1 MSGNA
6 SAVRGAPSSTK
17 RSRCKLLH
25 PPASGGVL
33 MLSLWLNVL
42 ASGVLI
48 GLVYG
53 LVALGLT
60 IIFGVMR
67 VVNFAHGEMVVFG
80 VYIGY
85 WTVRIWDIPIIAA
98 AAIAAVIM
106 FLFGYLLEALV
117 VKRFVNRP
125 HHYQF
130 IVFIGLSLLFSGVL
144 LVSFGPDP
152 RPTASQLSFQTVA
165 VGPLTLDWARIQ
177 AALTAGVLIAAL
189 SAYLKY
195 SAFGR
200 SLRAAA
206 NNRLGGLVVGLNI
219 PRVYAVTFGIGSA
232 CAGVAGALIS
242 PLFDAQPYL
251 AVDFTLLAF
260 VTVIV
265 GGLGSFGGAL
275 LGGLTIGVAEA
286 VAALTFTPSMKT
298 ALPYALLIIILI
310 LRPRGFFGAKEV

>member
-1 MSGNA
+1 
-6 SAVRGAPSSTK
+6 
-17 RSRCKLLH
+17 
-25 PPASGGVL
+25 

-42 ASGVLI
+42 AGGILL

-85 WTVRIWDIPIIAA
+85 WAVRLWNVPTIAA
-98 AAIAAVIM
+98 AAIAAVVM
-106 FLFGYLLEALV
+106 FLFGYLLEALI

-144 LVSFGPDP
+144 LVAFGPDP
-152 RPTASQLSFQTVA
+152 RPTASQLSFRTVSLGF
-165 VGPLTLDWARIQ
+165 VSLDLARLQ
-177 AALTAGVLIAAL
+177 AAITAGLLIAL
-189 SAYLKY
+189 LGVYLRF
-195 SAFGR
+195 SSFGR
-200 SLRAAA
+200 ALRAAA
-206 NNRLGGLVVGLNI
+206 DNRLGGLVVGLNI
-219 PRVYAVTFGIGSA
+219 PRVYGVTFGIGAA
-232 CAGVAGALIS
+232 CAGAAGALIS

-265 GGLGSFGGAL
+265 GGLGSFSGAL
-275 LGGLTIGVAEA
+275 LGGLVIGVAEA
-286 VAALTFTPSMKT
+286 IAALMFTPSMKT

-310 LRPRGFFGAKEV
+310 FRPRGLFGAKEI

>member
-1 MSGNA
+1 
-6 SAVRGAPSSTK
+6 
-17 RSRCKLLH
+17 
-25 PPASGGVL
+25 

-42 ASGVLI
+42 ASGVLL

-85 WTVRIWDIPIIAA
+85 WAVRLWDVPIIVAA
-98 AAIAAVIM
+98 VIAAVVM
-106 FLFGYLLEALV
+106 FVFGYLLETLL

-130 IVFIGLSLLFSGVL
+130 IVFIGLSLLFTGAL
-144 LVSFGPDP
+144 LVTFGPDP
-152 RPTASQLSFQTVA
+152 RPTASQLSFHTVSLGF
-165 VGPLTLDWARIQ
+165 VTLDLARLQ
-177 AALTAGVLIAAL
+177 AAATAGLLITL
-189 SAYLKY
+189 LGAYLKF
-195 SAFGR
+195 SSFGR

-206 NNRLGGLVVGLNI
+206 DNRLGGLVVGLNI
-219 PRVYAVTFGIGSA
+219 PRVYAVTFGLGAA

-265 GGLGSFGGAL
+265 GGLGSFSGAL
-275 LGGLTIGVAEA
+275 LGGLLIGVAEA
-286 VAALTFTPSMKT
+286 IAALMFTPSMKT

-310 LRPRGFFGAKEV
+310 FRPRGFFGAKEI

>member
-1 MSGNA
+1 
-6 SAVRGAPSSTK
+6 
-17 RSRCKLLH
+17 
-25 PPASGGVL
+25 

-42 ASGVLI
+42 ASGILL

-85 WTVRIWDIPIIAA
+85 WAVRLWDAPIIVA
-98 AAIAAVIM
+98 AAIAAVVM
-106 FLFGYLLEALV
+106 FLFGYLLEALI

-144 LVSFGPDP
+144 LVGFGPDP
-152 RPTASQLSFQTVA
+152 RPSASILSFRTVSLGF
-165 VGPLTLDWARIQ
+165 VTLDLARLQ
-177 AALTAGVLIAAL
+177 AAITAGVLIAL
-189 SAYLKY
+189 LGVYLRF
-195 SAFGR
+195 SSLGR
-200 SLRAAA
+200 ALRAAA
-206 NNRLGGLVVGLNI
+206 DNRLGGLVVGLNI
-219 PRVYAVTFGIGSA
+219 PRVYAVTFGIGAA

-265 GGLGSFGGAL
+265 GGLGSFSGAL
-275 LGGLTIGVAEA
+275 LGGLVIGVAEA
-286 VAALTFTPSMKT
+286 IAALMFTPSMKT

-310 LRPRGFFGAKEV
+310 FRPRGFFGAKEI

>member
-1 MSGNA
+1 MC
-6 SAVRGAPSSTK
+6 VRPGRGP
-17 RSRCKLLH
+17 
-25 PPASGGVL
+25 L

-42 ASGVLI
+42 ASGILL

-80 VYIGY
+80 VYVGY
-85 WTVRIWDIPIIAA
+85 WTVRLWDIPIIAA
-98 AAIAAVIM
+98 AAISAVAM
-106 FLFGYLLEALV
+106 FIFGYFLEILI

-125 HHYQF
+125 QHDQF
-130 IVFIGLSLLFSGVL
+130 IVFIGLSLLFSGAL
-144 LVSFGPDP
+144 LVAFGPDP
-152 RPTASQLSFQTVA
+152 RPTASQLSFQTISLGVVA
-165 VGPLTLDWARIQ
+165 LDLARLQ
-177 AALTAGVLIAAL
+177 AAATAALLIAL
-189 SAYLKY
+189 LGAYLKF
-195 SAFGR
+195 SSFGR

-206 NNRLGGLVVGLNI
+206 DNRLGGLIVGLNI
-219 PRVYAVTFGIGSA
+219 PRIYAVTFGIGAA

-275 LGGLTIGVAEA
+275 LGGLVIGVAEA
-286 VAALTFTPSMKT
+286 IAALMFTPSMKT

-310 LRPRGFFGAKEV
+310 FRPRGFFGAREI

>member
-1 MSGNA
+1 
-6 SAVRGAPSSTK
+6 
-17 RSRCKLLH
+17 
-25 PPASGGVL
+25 

-42 ASGVLI
+42 ASGVLL

-85 WTVRIWDIPIIAA
+85 WSVRLWDVPIIVA
-98 AAIAAVIM
+98 AAIAAVMM
-106 FLFGYLLEALV
+106 FVFGYLLETLI

-130 IVFIGLSLLFSGVL
+130 IVFIGLALLFSGFL
-144 LVSFGPDP
+144 LVAFGPDP
-152 RPTASQLSFQTVA
+152 RPTASQLSFHTVSI
-165 VGPLTLDWARIQ
+165 GLLKLDLARLQ
-177 AALTAGVLIAAL
+177 AAATAGLLIIL
-189 SAYLKY
+189 LGAYLKY

-219 PRVYAVTFGIGSA
+219 PQIYAVTFGIGTG

-265 GGLGSFGGAL
+265 GGLGSFSGAL

-286 VAALTFTPSMKT
+286 VAALMFAPSMKT
-298 ALPYALLIIILI
+298 VLPDALLIIILI
-310 LRPRGFFGAKEV
+310 FRPRGFFGAKEI

>member
-1 MSGNA
+1 
-6 SAVRGAPSSTK
+6 
-17 RSRCKLLH
+17 
-25 PPASGGVL
+25 

-42 ASGVLI
+42 ASGILL

-85 WTVRIWDIPIIAA
+85 WAVRLWDVPIIVA
-98 AAIAAVIM
+98 AAIAAVVM
-106 FLFGYLLEALV
+106 FIFGYFLETLI
-117 VKRFVNRP
+117 VKRFVGRP

-130 IVFIGLSLLFSGVL
+130 IVFIGLSLLFSGAL
-144 LVSFGPDP
+144 LVAFGPDP
-152 RPTASQLSFQTVA
+152 RPTASQLSFHTVSLGF
-165 VGPLTLDWARIQ
+165 VTLDLARLQ
-177 AALTAGVLIAAL
+177 AAATAGLLITL
-189 SAYLKY
+189 LGVHLKF
-195 SAFGR
+195 SSFGR

-206 NNRLGGLVVGLNI
+206 DNRLGGLVVGLNI
-219 PRVYAVTFGIGSA
+219 PRIYAVTFGIGAA

-265 GGLGSFGGAL
+265 GGLGSFSGAL
-275 LGGLTIGVAEA
+275 LGGLMIGVAEA
-286 VAALTFTPSMKT
+286 IAALMFAPSMKT
-298 ALPYALLIIILI
+298 ALPYALLILVLI
-310 LRPRGFFGAKEV
+310 FRPRGFFGAKEI

>member
-1 MSGNA
+1 
-6 SAVRGAPSSTK
+6 
-17 RSRCKLLH
+17 
-25 PPASGGVL
+25 

-42 ASGVLI
+42 ASGILL

-85 WTVRIWDIPIIAA
+85 WAVRLWNVPIIVA
-98 AAIAAVIM
+98 AAIAAVVM
-106 FLFGYLLEALV
+106 FFFGYLLEALI

-130 IVFIGLSLLFSGVL
+130 IVFIGLSLLFSGGL
-144 LVSFGPDP
+144 LVAFGPDP
-152 RPTASQLSFQTVA
+152 RPTASQLSFRTVSLGF
-165 VGPLTLDWARIQ
+165 VTLDLARLQ
-177 AALTAGVLIAAL
+177 AAITAGLLIAL
-189 SAYLKY
+189 LGAYLRF
-195 SAFGR
+195 SSFGR
-200 SLRAAA
+200 ALRAAA
-206 NNRLGGLVVGLNI
+206 DNRLGGLVVGLNI
-219 PRVYAVTFGIGSA
+219 PRVYAVTFGIGAA

-265 GGLGSFGGAL
+265 GGLGSFSGAL
-275 LGGLTIGVAEA
+275 LGGLVIGVAEA
-286 VAALTFTPSMKT
+286 IAALMFTPSMKT

-310 LRPRGFFGAKEV
+310 FRPRGFFGAKEI

>member
-1 MSGNA
+1 
-6 SAVRGAPSSTK
+6 
-17 RSRCKLLH
+17 
-25 PPASGGVL
+25 

-42 ASGVLI
+42 ASGVLL

-85 WTVRIWDIPIIAA
+85 WAVRLWAVPVIVAA
-98 AAIAAVIM
+98 AVAAVVM
-106 FLFGYLLEALV
+106 FVFGYLLETLL

-130 IVFIGLSLLFSGVL
+130 IVFIGLSLLFTGVL
-144 LVSFGPDP
+144 LVTFGPDP
-152 RPTASQLSFQTVA
+152 RPTASQLSFHTVSL
-165 VGPLTLDWARIQ
+165 GPVTLDLARLQ
-177 AALTAGVLIAAL
+177 AAATAGLLITL
-189 SAYLKY
+189 LGAYLKF
-195 SAFGR
+195 SSFGR

-206 NNRLGGLVVGLNI
+206 DNRLGGLVVGLNI
-219 PRVYAVTFGIGSA
+219 PRVYAVTFGIGAA

-265 GGLGSFGGAL
+265 GGLGSFSGAL
-275 LGGLTIGVAEA
+275 LGGLLIGVAEA
-286 VAALTFTPSMKT
+286 IAALTFSPSMKT

-310 LRPRGFFGAKEV
+310 FRPRGFFGAKEI

>member
-1 MSGNA
+1 
-6 SAVRGAPSSTK
+6 
-17 RSRCKLLH
+17 
-25 PPASGGVL
+25 

-42 ASGVLI
+42 ASGILL

-85 WTVRIWDIPIIAA
+85 WAVRLWNVPIIVA

-106 FLFGYLLEALV
+106 FIFGYLLEALM

-125 HHYQF
+125 QHYQF

-144 LVSFGPDP
+144 LVAFGPDP
-152 RPTASQLSFQTVA
+152 RPTASQLSFRTVS
-165 VGPLTLDWARIQ
+165 VGFVTLDLARLQ
-177 AALTAGVLIAAL
+177 AAITAGLLIAL
-189 SAYLKY
+189 LGAYLRF
-195 SAFGR
+195 SSFGR
-200 SLRAAA
+200 ALRAAA
-206 NNRLGGLVVGLNI
+206 DNRLGGLVVGLNI
-219 PRVYAVTFGIGSA
+219 PRVYAVTFGIGAA

-265 GGLGSFGGAL
+265 GGLGSFSGAL
-275 LGGLTIGVAEA
+275 LGGLVIGVAEA
-286 VAALTFTPSMKT
+286 IAALMFTPSMKT
-298 ALPYALLIIILI
+298 ALPYALLIMILI
-310 LRPRGFFGAKEV
+310 FRPRGFFGAKEI

>member
-1 MSGNA
+1 
-6 SAVRGAPSSTK
+6 
-17 RSRCKLLH
+17 
-25 PPASGGVL
+25 

-42 ASGVLI
+42 ASGILL

-85 WTVRIWDIPIIAA
+85 WAVRLWDVPIIVA
-98 AAIAAVIM
+98 AAIAAVVM
-106 FLFGYLLEALV
+106 FVFGYFLETLI

-130 IVFIGLSLLFSGVL
+130 IVFIGLSLLFSGAL
-144 LVSFGPDP
+144 LVAFGPDP
-152 RPTASQLSFQTVA
+152 RPTPSQLSFQTVSLGF
-165 VGPLTLDWARIQ
+165 VTLDLARLQ
-177 AALTAGVLIAAL
+177 AAATAGLLIAL
-189 SAYLKY
+189 LGAYLKF
-195 SAFGR
+195 SSFGR
-200 SLRAAA
+200 SLRASAD
-206 NNRLGGLVVGLNI
+206 NRLGGLIVGLNI
-219 PRVYAVTFGIGSA
+219 PRVYAVTFGVGAA

-265 GGLGSFGGAL
+265 GGLGSFSGAL
-275 LGGLTIGVAEA
+275 LGGLVIGVAEA
-286 VAALTFTPSMKT
+286 IAALMFAPSMKT

-310 LRPRGFFGAKEV
+310 FRPRGLFGAKEI

>member
-1 MSGNA
+1 
-6 SAVRGAPSSTK
+6 
-17 RSRCKLLH
+17 
-25 PPASGGVL
+25 

-42 ASGVLI
+42 ASGVLL

-85 WTVRIWDIPIIAA
+85 WAVRLWDVSILAA
-98 AAIAAVIM
+98 AAIAAITM
-106 FLFGYLLEALV
+106 FIFGYLLEILI
-117 VKRFVNRP
+117 VKRFVGRP

-130 IVFIGLSLLFSGVL
+130 IVFIGLSLLFSGAL
-144 LVSFGPDP
+144 LVAFGPDP
-152 RPTASQLSFQTVA
+152 RPTASQLAFHTVSL
-165 VGPLTLDWARIQ
+165 GPVTLDLARLQ
-177 AALTAGVLIAAL
+177 AAATAGLLITL
-189 SAYLKY
+189 LGVYLKF
-195 SAFGR
+195 SSFGR

-206 NNRLGGLVVGLNI
+206 DNRLGGLIVGLNI
-219 PRVYAVTFGIGSA
+219 PRVYAVAFGIGAA
-232 CAGVAGALIS
+232 CAGVAGALVS

-265 GGLGSFGGAL
+265 GGLGSFSGAL
-275 LGGLTIGVAEA
+275 LGGLVIGVAEA
-286 VAALTFTPSMKT
+286 IAALMFNPSMKT

-310 LRPRGFFGAKEV
+310 FRPRGFFGAKEI

>member
-1 MSGNA
+1 
-6 SAVRGAPSSTK
+6 
-17 RSRCKLLH
+17 
-25 PPASGGVL
+25 

-42 ASGVLI
+42 ASGVLL

-85 WTVRIWDIPIIAA
+85 WSVRLWDVPIIVA
-98 AAIAAVIM
+98 AAIAAVVM
-106 FLFGYLLEALV
+106 FVFGYLLETLI

-130 IVFIGLSLLFSGVL
+130 IVFIGLALLFSGFL
-144 LVSFGPDP
+144 LVAFGPDP
-152 RPTASQLSFQTVA
+152 RPTASQLSFHTVSI
-165 VGPLTLDWARIQ
+165 GLLKLDLARLQ
-177 AALTAGVLIAAL
+177 AAATAGLLIIL
-189 SAYLKY
+189 LGAYLNY

-219 PRVYAVTFGIGSA
+219 PQIYAVTFGIGTG

-265 GGLGSFGGAL
+265 GGLGSFSGAL

-286 VAALTFTPSMKT
+286 VAALMFAPSMKT

-310 LRPRGFFGAKEV
+310 FRPRGFFGAKEI

>member
-1 MSGNA
+1 
-6 SAVRGAPSSTK
+6 
-17 RSRCKLLH
+17 
-25 PPASGGVL
+25 

-42 ASGVLI
+42 ASGVLL

-85 WTVRIWDIPIIAA
+85 WAVRLWAVPVIVAA
-98 AAIAAVIM
+98 AVAAVVM
-106 FLFGYLLEALV
+106 FVFGYFLETLL

-130 IVFIGLSLLFSGVL
+130 IVFIGLSLLFTGVL
-144 LVSFGPDP
+144 LVTFGPDP
-152 RPTASQLSFQTVA
+152 RPTASQLSFQTVSFSL
-165 VGPLTLDWARIQ
+165 VTLDLARLQ
-177 AALTAGVLIAAL
+177 AAATAGLLITL
-189 SAYLKY
+189 LGAYLKF
-195 SAFGR
+195 SSFGR

-206 NNRLGGLVVGLNI
+206 DNRLGGLIVGLNI
-219 PRVYAVTFGIGSA
+219 PRVYAVTFGIGAA

-265 GGLGSFGGAL
+265 GGLGSFSGAL
-275 LGGLTIGVAEA
+275 LGGLLIGVAEA
-286 VAALTFTPSMKT
+286 IAALTFSPSMKT
-298 ALPYALLIIILI
+298 ALPYLLLIIILI
-310 LRPRGFFGAKEV
+310 FRPRGFFGAKEI

>member
-1 MSGNA
+1 
-6 SAVRGAPSSTK
+6 
-17 RSRCKLLH
+17 
-25 PPASGGVL
+25 

-42 ASGVLI
+42 AGGVLL

-85 WTVRIWDIPIIAA
+85 WAVRLWDVPIIVAA
-98 AAIAAVIM
+98 AVAAFVM
-106 FLFGYLLEALV
+106 FIFGYFLETLL
-117 VKRFVNRP
+117 VKRFVSRP

-130 IVFIGLSLLFSGVL
+130 IVFIGLSLFFTGIL
-144 LVSFGPDP
+144 LVTFGPDP
-152 RPTASQLSFQTVA
+152 RPTASQLSFHTVSLGF
-165 VGPLTLDWARIQ
+165 VTLDLARLQ
-177 AALTAGVLIAAL
+177 AAATAGLL
-189 SAYLKY
+189 MTLLGAYLKF
-195 SAFGR
+195 SSFGR

-206 NNRLGGLVVGLNI
+206 DNRLGGLVVGLNI
-219 PRVYAVTFGIGSA
+219 PRVYAVTFGIGAA

-265 GGLGSFGGAL
+265 GGLGSFSGAL
-275 LGGLTIGVAEA
+275 LGGLLIGVAEA
-286 VAALTFTPSMKT
+286 VAALMFSPSMKT

-310 LRPRGFFGAKEV
+310 FRPRGFFGAKEI

>member
-1 MSGNA
+1 
-6 SAVRGAPSSTK
+6 
-17 RSRCKLLH
+17 
-25 PPASGGVL
+25 

-42 ASGVLI
+42 ASGVLL

-85 WTVRIWDIPIIAA
+85 WAVRLWDVPIIAA
-98 AAIAAVIM
+98 AAIAAVAM
-106 FLFGYLLEALV
+106 FIFGYLLETLIV
-117 VKRFVNRP
+117 RRFVGRP

-130 IVFIGLSLLFSGVL
+130 IVFIGLSLLFSGAL
-144 LVSFGPDP
+144 LVAFGPDP
-152 RPTASQLSFQTVA
+152 RPAASQLAFHTVSLGL
-165 VGPLTLDWARIQ
+165 VTLDLARLQ
-177 AALTAGVLIAAL
+177 AAVASGLLITL
-189 SAYLKY
+189 LGAYLRF
-195 SAFGR
+195 SSFGR

-206 NNRLGGLVVGLNI
+206 DNRLGGLIIGLNI
-219 PRVYAVTFGIGSA
+219 PRVYAVAFGIGAA

-265 GGLGSFGGAL
+265 GGLGSFSGAL
-275 LGGLTIGVAEA
+275 LGGLVIGVAEA
-286 VAALTFTPSMKT
+286 VAALMFTPSMKT

-310 LRPRGFFGAKEV
+310 FRPRGFFGANES

>member
-1 MSGNA
+1 MTA
-6 SAVRGAPSSTK
+6 
-17 RSRCKLLH
+17 
-25 PPASGGVL
+25 
-33 MLSLWLNVL
+33 LWINVL
-42 ASGVLI
+42 ASGVLL
-48 GLVYG
+48 GFVYG

-85 WTVRIWDIPIIAA
+85 WTVRVWDVPVIVAA
-98 AAIAAVIM
+98 ALAGVVM
-106 FLFGYLLEALV
+106 FVFGYFLETLV

-130 IVFIGLSLLFSGVL
+130 IVFIGLSLLFSGAL

-152 RPTASQLSFQTVA
+152 RPTASQLSFQTVS
-165 VGPLTLDWARIQ
+165 VGVLTVDLARLQ
-177 AALTAGVLIAAL
+177 AAATAGLLIIL
-189 SAYLKY
+189 LGAYLKY
-195 SAFGR
+195 SSFGR

-206 NNRLGGLVVGLNI
+206 DNRLGGLIIGLNI
-219 PRVYAVTFGIGSA
+219 PRVYAVTFGIGTA

-286 VAALTFTPSMKT
+286 IAALIFAPSMKT

-310 LRPRGFFGAKEV
+310 FRPRGFFGAKEI

>member
-1 MSGNA
+1 M
-6 SAVRGAPSSTK
+6 
-17 RSRCKLLH
+17 
-25 PPASGGVL
+25 L

-42 ASGVLI
+42 ASGILL

-85 WTVRIWDIPIIAA
+85 WTVRLWNVPIIVA
-98 AAIAAVIM
+98 AAIAAVVM
-106 FLFGYLLEALV
+106 FVFGYLLEALI

-130 IVFIGLSLLFSGVL
+130 IVFIGLSLLFSGAL
-144 LVSFGPDP
+144 LVAFGPDP
-152 RPTASQLSFQTVA
+152 RPTASQLSFQTVSLGL
-165 VGPLTLDWARIQ
+165 VTLDLARLQ
-177 AALTAGVLIAAL
+177 AAATAGLLIAL
-189 SAYLKY
+189 LGAYLKF
-195 SAFGR
+195 SSFGR

-206 NNRLGGLVVGLNI
+206 DNRLGGLIVGLNI
-219 PRVYAVTFGIGSA
+219 PRVYAVTFGIGAA

-275 LGGLTIGVAEA
+275 LGGLVIGVAEA
-286 VAALTFTPSMKT
+286 IAALMFTPSMKT
-298 ALPYALLIIILI
+298 ALPYALLIIILVF
-310 LRPRGFFGAKEV
+310 RPRGFFGAKEI

>member
-1 MSGNA
+1 
-6 SAVRGAPSSTK
+6 
-17 RSRCKLLH
+17 
-25 PPASGGVL
+25 

-42 ASGVLI
+42 ASGILL

-85 WTVRIWDIPIIAA
+85 WTVRLWNVPIIVAA
-98 AAIAAVIM
+98 TIAAVVM
-106 FLFGYLLEALV
+106 FAFGYLLEALI

-130 IVFIGLSLLFSGVL
+130 IVFIGLSLLFSGTL
-144 LVSFGPDP
+144 LVAFGPDP
-152 RPTASQLSFQTVA
+152 RPTASQLSFQTVSLGF
-165 VGPLTLDWARIQ
+165 VTLDLARVQ
-177 AALTAGVLIAAL
+177 AAATAGLLIAL
-189 SAYLKY
+189 LGAYLKF
-195 SAFGR
+195 SPFGR

-206 NNRLGGLVVGLNI
+206 DNRLGGLIVGLNI
-219 PRVYAVTFGIGSA
+219 PRVYAVTFGIGAA

-275 LGGLTIGVAEA
+275 LGGLVIGVAEA
-286 VAALTFTPSMKT
+286 IAALMFTPSMKT
-298 ALPYALLIIILI
+298 ALPYALLIIILVF
-310 LRPRGFFGAKEV
+310 RPKGFFGAKEI

>member
-1 MSGNA
+1 
-6 SAVRGAPSSTK
+6 
-17 RSRCKLLH
+17 
-25 PPASGGVL
+25 

-42 ASGVLI
+42 ASGVLL

-85 WTVRIWDIPIIAA
+85 WAVRLWDVPIIVAA
-98 AAIAAVIM
+98 VIAAVVM
-106 FLFGYLLEALV
+106 FVFGYLLETLL

-130 IVFIGLSLLFSGVL
+130 IVFIGLSLLFTGAL
-144 LVSFGPDP
+144 LVTFGPDP
-152 RPTASQLSFQTVA
+152 RPTASQLSFHTVSLGF
-165 VGPLTLDWARIQ
+165 VTLDLARLQ
-177 AALTAGVLIAAL
+177 AAATAGLLITL
-189 SAYLKY
+189 LGAYLKF
-195 SAFGR
+195 SSFGR

-206 NNRLGGLVVGLNI
+206 DNRLGGLVVGLNI
-219 PRVYAVTFGIGSA
+219 PRVYAVTFGLGAA

-265 GGLGSFGGAL
+265 GGLGSFSGAL
-275 LGGLTIGVAEA
+275 LGGLLIGVAEA
-286 VAALTFTPSMKT
+286 IAALMFTPSMKT

-310 LRPRGFFGAKEV
+310 LRPRGFFGAKEI

>member
-1 MSGNA
+1 
-6 SAVRGAPSSTK
+6 
-17 RSRCKLLH
+17 
-25 PPASGGVL
+25 

-42 ASGVLI
+42 ASGILL

-80 VYIGY
+80 VYVGY
-85 WTVRIWDIPIIAA
+85 WTVRLWDIPIIAA
-98 AAIAAVIM
+98 AAISAVAM
-106 FLFGYLLEALV
+106 FIFGYLLEILI

-125 HHYQF
+125 QHDQF
-130 IVFIGLSLLFSGVL
+130 IVFIGLSLLFSGAL
-144 LVSFGPDP
+144 LVAFGPDP
-152 RPTASQLSFQTVA
+152 RPTASQLSFQTISLGVVA
-165 VGPLTLDWARIQ
+165 LDLARLQ
-177 AALTAGVLIAAL
+177 AAATAALLIAL
-189 SAYLKY
+189 LGAYLKF
-195 SAFGR
+195 SSFGR

-206 NNRLGGLVVGLNI
+206 DNRLGGLIVGLNI
-219 PRVYAVTFGIGSA
+219 PRIYAVTFGIGAA

-275 LGGLTIGVAEA
+275 LGGLVIGVAEA
-286 VAALTFTPSMKT
+286 IAALMFTPSMKT

-310 LRPRGFFGAKEV
+310 FRPRGFFGAREI

>member
-1 MSGNA
+1 
-6 SAVRGAPSSTK
+6 
-17 RSRCKLLH
+17 
-25 PPASGGVL
+25 
-33 MLSLWLNVL
+33 MLSLWLNVI
-42 ASGVLI
+42 AGGVLI

-80 VYIGY
+80 IYIGY
-85 WTVRIWDIPIIAA
+85 WTVRIWDVPIVLA
-98 AAIAAVIM
+98 AAIAAFVM
-106 FLFGYLLEALV
+106 FVFGYLLETLV

-144 LVSFGPDP
+144 LMSFGPDP
-152 RPTASQLSFQTVA
+152 RPTASQLSFQTVS

-177 AALTAGVLIAAL
+177 AAATAGLLIAAL
-189 SAYLKY
+189 GAYLKY

-200 SLRAAA
+200 SLRGAA

-219 PRVYAVTFGIGSA
+219 PRVYAVTFGIGTA

-286 VAALTFTPSMKT
+286 IAALMFTPSMKT

-310 LRPRGFFGAKEV
+310 FRPRGFFGAKDI